1 MIHIVNAENRAL
13 FVTDLQ
19 TMHEQRKAVFV
30 DGLGWNVPVT
40 AGCEIDAYDR
50 DDTLYLLA
58 YDPHDQSLSGSARLL
73 PTLQPHLMSDLFA
86 HTCECGVPRGP
97 HIWEASRF
105 CPAPGATRRARLILL
120 WSILAAV
127 METALLF
134 GIEEVVFT
142 ANAALLP
149 LVLRAGWRARRL
161 GRTVRD
167 GSDSISAVAVDINLA
182 GLRALRSRFGIDGP
196 VTRFL
201 EPRHALAA

>member
-1 MIHIVNAENRAL
+1 
-13 FVTDLQ
+13 
-19 TMHEQRKAVFV
+19 
-30 DGLGWNVPVT
+30 
-40 AGCEIDAYDR
+40 
-50 DDTLYLLA
+50 
-58 YDPHDQSLSGSARLL
+58 
-73 PTLQPHLMSDLFA
+73 
-86 HTCECGVPRGP
+86 
-97 HIWEASRF
+97 
-105 CPAPGATRRARLILL
+105 
-120 WSILAAV
+120 

-149 LVLRAGWRARRL
+149 LVLRAGWQARRL